1 MRRNDRNIVLEFRS
15 SQKVINDRSRK
26 VFAKFCPVQEIIL
39 ITIKIIIF
47 ELRLRLSAFIQNSR
61 FSSVGINEGQA
72 KTFLRQITGQQLWL
86 TEINS

>member
-15 SQKVINDRSRK
+15 SQL
-26 VFAKFCPVQEIIL
+26 CPVQEIIL

-47 ELRLRLSAFIQNSR
+47 EPRLRLSAFIQNSS
-61 FSSVGINEGQA
+61 FSLVGINEGQA